1 VRQVYRVLTAA
12 GPWAIALWGASGWFI
27 ANAALVAFSP
37 SRVPSPPAFSSDQQR
52 SATPIGQLLG
62 ETTLGKTRFSV
73 NDIRLIGLLAQ
84 GQRGTV
90 LISIRN
96 GPTKTLIAGTRD
108 AEGWMLEAVD
118 PTTIRISHYGSV
130 FELPTPQPSKGLSA
144 TQ

>member
-1 VRQVYRVLTAA
+1 MRQVYRVLTAA

-27 ANAALVAFSP
+27 ADAALITFSP
-37 SRVPSPPAFSSDQQR
+37 KEVSSPSSLSSDQRQA
-52 SATPIGQLLG
+52 ATPIGQLLG
-62 ETTLGKTRFSV
+62 ETALGRTQFSI

-96 GPTKTLIAGTRD
+96 GPTKTLIAGARD

-144 TQ
+144 RP